1 MNIICPKDTLAKYIN
16 IVSKAVSS
24 KSTMQI
30 LECVLLV
37 ADAGGLRMTA
47 NDMEMAIETDYIGA
61 EVVKEGAV
69 CLEARFF
76 SEIVRKMPDGP
87 IDIKTDLNHVT
98 VFKNGPTELKILGQ
112 SPDEFPRMPAFEK
125 DRYIKI
131 PAIKFKNMIRQTIF
145 SVSQDNSK
153 PVFTGGLM
161 EFKDGALN
169 LVTVDGFR
177 ISFRRE
183 AVVLPD
189 DMANMDNFTLTAVVP
204 GRTLGEIGKIL
215 DAEEEGELF
224 VYFTDKHVLFEQK
237 QFTLL
242 SRLIEGDFLRYEKN
256 LSANVATGLTINREE
271 LILSLERSML
281 ISRDMVRNPVALKI
295 GGDRMVITSNTEQ
308 GTIYDEI
315 NAQITGDDLAISFNP
330 RYLTDALKAI
340 DDADVAMDF
349 NTSVSPCII
358 RSAADNDNYKYLIMA
373 TRSLS

>member
-1 MNIICPKDTLAKYIN
+1 MKIICPKDLLAKYIN
-16 IVSKAVSS
+16 IVSKAVSG

-30 LECVLLV
+30 LECILLT

-61 EVVKEGAV
+61 EVIREGAV

-87 IDIKTDLNHVT
+87 IDIQTDLNNVT

-112 SPDEFPRMPAFEK
+112 APDEFPRMPAFEK

-131 PAIKFKNMIRQTIF
+131 PAVKFKNMIRQTIF

-153 PVFTGGLM
+153 PVFTGGLL
-161 EFKDGALN
+161 ELKDGAVN

-183 AVVLPD
+183 AV
-189 DMANMDNFTLTAVVP
+189 MASDGTDENNFALTAVVP
-204 GRTLGEIGKIL
+204 GRTLNEIGKIL

-224 VYFTDKHVLFEQK
+224 IYFTDKHVLFEQK

-256 LSANVATGLTINREE
+256 LSAGAATRLLIGREE

-281 ISRDMVRNPVALKI
+281 ISRDMVKNPVALKI
-295 GGDRMVITSNTEQ
+295 GGDRLIITSNTEQ

-315 NAQITGDDLAISFNP
+315 DAKTDGDDLAISFNP

-340 DDADVAMDF
+340 DESEVAMEF
-349 NTSVSPCII
+349 NTSISPCII
-358 RSAADNDNYKYLIMA
+358 KSAADGGGYKYLIMA
-373 TRSLS
+373 TRSLG